1 MFHINSRKT
10 KIIFLF
16 ITLFFISIF
25 NGYSQ
30 TLELPKTKEKKPHS
44 AHKATIYS
52 FILPGLGQ
60 AYNKKYWKVPI
71 VYAGLGFF
79 TYMIITNSKE
89 YKAYKI
95 GYTYAKAVTD
105 NNPPEGFYH
114 PPNEYAEFYN
124 LEQLKQ
130 GRDFYRRNMEFSYIL
145 TGLWYLLNV
154 VDASVDAHL
163 FDFKV
168 SQDLSIKVEPCLYN
182 PSIKHKAIP
191 GLKLQIAIPGVFGY
205 K

>member
-1 MFHINSRKT
+1 MLQLKIRKT

-16 ITLFFISIF
+16 ITVFFLSIF
-25 NGYSQ
+25 NGYAQSVK
-30 TLELPKTKEKKPHS
+30 TPKVKEKQAHS

-60 AYNKKYWKVPI
+60 AYNKKYWKVPL
-71 VYAGLGFF
+71 VYAGFGFF
-79 TYMIITNSKE
+79 TYMIINNSKE

-95 GYTYAKAVTD
+95 GYTYAKAVEA
-105 NNPPEGFYH
+105 NNPPDGFYN

-130 GRDFYRRNMEFSYIL
+130 GRDFYRRNMELSYIL
-145 TGLWYLLNV
+145 TGFWYLLNV

-168 SQDLSIKVEPCLYN
+168 SQDLSLKVEPCLYN
-182 PSIKHKAIP
+182 PSIHHKAIP
-191 GLKLQIAIPGVFGY
+191 GLKLQIAIPGVFGF

>member
-1 MFHINSRKT
+1 MLQLKVRKT

-16 ITLFFISIF
+16 IAIFFSSIF
-25 NGYSQ
+25 NVYSQ
-30 TLELPKTKEKKPHS
+30 SIKVPRIKEKQPHS

-60 AYNKKYWKVPI
+60 AYNKKYWKIPI

-79 TYMIITNSKE
+79 TYMIVTNSKE
-89 YKAYKI
+89 YNAYRI
-95 GYTYAKAVTD
+95 AYNYAKAVDTYS
-105 NNPPEGFYH
+105 PAEGFYN
-114 PPNEYAEFYN
+114 PPNEYAEYYG
-124 LEQLKQ
+124 LEQLKS
-130 GRDFYRRNMEFSYIL
+130 GKDYYRRNMELSYIL
-145 TGLWYLLNV
+145 TGVWYLLNV

-168 SQDLSIKVEPCLYN
+168 SQDLSLKVEPCLYN
-182 PSIKHKAIP
+182 PSIHHKAIP
-191 GLKLQIAIPGVFGY
+191 GLKLQIAIPGVFGF